1 MSFFL
6 GDLST
11 GLESSKTSLKEEGKE
26 CGEDLSH
33 DVVAGY
39 LGHTTRWKKYCGVE

>member
-6 GDLST
+6 GDPST
-11 GLESSKTSLKEEGKE
+11 GLESSKTSLKEEG
-26 CGEDLSH
+26 CGEDLYH

-39 LGHTTRWKKYCGVE
+39 LGHTTRWKKYCGVEW